1 MYRNTCQRT
10 LLSFLILPAFL
21 LISCFGA
28 ESSLL
33 CFGSDGHVAIEFV
46 ETCNPQ
52 DLEVGHFESDRG
64 DGCSP
69 CKDVQ
74 FLKSPAHPTSIF
86 QHANDL
92 PVVTGFVPSIPSPDT
107 ASHRQIRLLPR
118 NHHSK
123 TPASLHSVVLLI

>member
-10 LLSFLILPAFL
+10 LLSFLILPAFM

-33 CFGSDGHVAIEFV
+33 CFGSDGHVAIEFI
-46 ETCNPQ
+46 EACNTQ
-52 DLEVGHFESDRG
+52 NSEFGHFESDRG
-64 DGCSP
+64 DGCGS

-86 QHANDL
+86 QHANGL
-92 PVVTGFVPSIPSPDT
+92 PVVTGFVPSIPAPDT
-107 ASHRQIRLLPR
+107 ASLRQIRLLPR
-118 NHHSK
+118 NHQGK
-123 TPASLHSVVLLI
+123 TLASLHSVVLLI